1 MTRRGPAS
9 ALRMVVTLASAGL
22 VSGSALASVYM
33 ATAPRIA
40 RHQQAALAKAVLA
53 VVPGAARFEAL
64 PGRRNV
70 YATFTPDGRPAG
82 LAIQAEGPGF
92 MDTIRLL
99 YGFRPESRTITG
111 LAILDSRETPGLG
124 DKIMTDPAF
133 VHSFDALRVDPEIVP
148 VTGGPTAADNEV
160 DCISGATISSK
171 AVVSIL
177 QRSVVGLP
185 SGLTA
190 LPKEN
195 R

>member
-1 MTRRGPAS
+1 MTRTGPAS

-22 VSGSALASVYM
+22 LSGSALASVYM

-40 RHQQAALAKAVLA
+40 RHHQAALAKAVLK
-53 VVPGAARFEAL
+53 VVPGAARFEAI
-64 PGRRNV
+64 PGESNM
-70 YATFTPDGRPAG
+70 YATFTADGQAAG

-99 YGFRPESRTITG
+99 YGFSPNARTITG

-124 DKIMTDPAF
+124 DKIMTDPGF
-133 VHSFDALRVDPEIVP
+133 VHSFDALQVDPEIVP
-148 VTGGPTAADNEV
+148 ATTGPRAADNEV

-171 AVVSIL
+171 AVVNIL
-177 QRSVVGLP
+177 QRSLAELP
-185 SGLTA
+185 LA
-190 LPKEN
+190 KPPKVP